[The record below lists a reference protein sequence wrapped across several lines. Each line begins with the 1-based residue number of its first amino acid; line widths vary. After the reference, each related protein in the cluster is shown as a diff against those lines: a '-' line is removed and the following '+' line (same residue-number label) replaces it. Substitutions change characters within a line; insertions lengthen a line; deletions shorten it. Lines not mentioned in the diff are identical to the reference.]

1 MTNSNFEDS
10 QTNSVSN
17 NPVYS
22 VGEFSHV
29 IKKLVETN
37 FSYVRIRG
45 EISRPS
51 FPGSGHVYFTLK
63 DADGTIAAIIWKYTI
78 PRLSVKPEEGMEVIC
93 TGKITTFAGQSK
105 YQIIV
110 DNMEIAGE
118 GALLKMLEDRRKKFL
133 AEGLFNPEH
142 KKPIPYLP
150 KIIAVITSP
159 SGAVIKDILHRL
171 SDRFPSHVY
180 IWPVAVQ
187 GEGSAKQVSNAID
200 QLNQLSKETNVKS
213 PDLIIVARGGGSLE
227 DLWSFNE
234 EIVVRSVF
242 NSSIP
247 IISAVGH
254 ETDTTLIDFV
264 SDLRAPT
271 PTGAAEKSVPVRDEL
286 KARVGELGL
295 RIHSSFVSK
304 VNNNKDH
311 LRNLVRLLGKPDQI
325 LDNKSQ
331 KLDYAYR
338 DLENLFQNI
347 FVDQKNKIS
356 QFTQR
361 LLPPKVLI
369 NNLHAKKQLLDT
381 RFRNLIENLI
391 DKKQTRFISLG
402 KLLEAA
408 SFKRVLD
415 RGFSL
420 VMDSDG
426 NPIKLSSQ
434 AANKA
439 LVNIKFADET
449 RSAQLDVK

>member
-1 MTNSNFEDS
+1 MTNSNFKDS
-10 QTNSVSN
+10 QSNSVSN

-29 IKKLVETN
+29 IKKLVEIN

-63 DADGTIAAIIWKYTI
+63 DADGTIAAIIWKYTL
-78 PRLSVKPEEGMEVIC
+78 PKLSIKPEEGMEVIC
-93 TGKITTFAGQSK
+93 IGKITTFAGQSK

-118 GALLKMLEDRRKKFL
+118 GALLKMLEDRRKKLL

-150 KIIAVITSP
+150 EIIAVITSP

-187 GEGSAKQVSNAID
+187 GERSAKQVSNAID
-200 QLNQLSKETNVKS
+200 QLNKLSKDTNVKR
-213 PDLIIVARGGGSLE
+213 PNLIIVARGGGSLE

-242 NSSIP
+242 NSAIP

-286 KARVGELGL
+286 KVRIGELGL
-295 RIHSSFVSK
+295 RIHSSFLSK
-304 VNNNKDH
+304 VNNNKDY

-356 QFTQR
+356 QFAQR

-369 NNLHAKKQLLDT
+369 NNLDAKKQLLDT
-381 RFRNLIENLI
+381 KFRNLIENLI

-434 AANKA
+434 VSKNANVK
-439 LVNIKFADET
+439 IKFSDNI
-449 RSAQLDVK
+449 RSAQLDV

>member
-118 GALLKMLEDRRKKFL
+118 GALLKMLEDRRKKLL

-150 KIIAVITSP
+150 EIIAVITSP

-187 GEGSAKQVSNAID
+187 GEGSAKQVSHAID
-200 QLNQLSKETNVKS
+200 QLNQLSKETNVKR

-242 NSSIP
+242 NSTIP

-295 RIHSSFVSK
+295 RINSSFLSK

-347 FVDQKNKIS
+347 VVDQKNKIS
-356 QFTQR
+356 QFAQR

>member
-110 DNMEIAGE
+110 DNMEVAGE
-118 GALLKMLEDRRKKFL
+118 GALLKMLEDRRKKLL

-150 KIIAVITSP
+150 EIIAVITSP

-200 QLNQLSKETNVKS
+200 QLNQLSKETNVKR

-242 NSSIP
+242 NSTIP

-295 RIHSSFVSK
+295 RIHSSFLSK
-304 VNNNKDH
+304 VNNNRDH

-369 NNLHAKKQLLDT
+369 NNLDAKKQLLDT
-381 RFRNLIENLI
+381 KFRNLIENLI
-391 DKKQTRFISLG
+391 DKKQTRFSSLG

-420 VMDSDG
+420 VIDSDG
-426 NPIKLSSQ
+426 NPIKLSSE
-434 AANKA
+434 APKNANIK
-439 LVNIKFADET
+439 IKFADEL
-449 RSAQLDVK
+449 RSAKLDG

>member
-1 MTNSNFEDS
+1 MENN
-10 QTNSVSN
+10 NN

-63 DADGTIAAIIWKYTI
+63 DTDGTIAAIIWKYTM
-78 PRLSVKPEEGMEVIC
+78 PRLSIRPEEGMEVIC

-110 DNMEIAGE
+110 DSMEVAGE
-118 GALLKMLEDRRKKFL
+118 GALLKMLEDRRKKLL
-133 AEGLFNPEH
+133 AEGLFKQEY

-150 KIIAVITSP
+150 QIIGVITSP

-180 IWPVAVQ
+180 LWPVAVQ
-187 GEGSAKQVSNAID
+187 GQGSAEQIANAID
-200 QLNQLSKETNVKS
+200 NFNQLTDQTNIKK
-213 PDLIIVARGGGSLE
+213 PDLLIVARGGGSLE

-234 EIVVRSVF
+234 EIVVRAVF

-247 IISAVGH
+247 VISAVGH

-286 KARVGELGL
+286 IARIGELNL
-295 RIHSSFVSK
+295 RLKTSFSNK
-304 VNNNKDH
+304 VNNNKDR
-311 LRNLVRLLGKPDQI
+311 LNNLIRLLGNPDQI
-325 LDNKSQ
+325 FDNKNQ
-331 KLDYAYR
+331 KLDFIYK
-338 DLENLFQNI
+338 DIENLFKNI
-347 FVDQKNKIS
+347 FVEQKNKIT
-356 QFTQR
+356 QYAQR
-361 LLPPKVLI
+361 LIPPKVLI
-369 NNLHAKKQLLDT
+369 SNLDSKQQLLDT
-381 RFRNLIENLI
+381 KFKNYLENILTN
-391 DKKQTRFISLG
+391 KETKLNSLSQ
-402 KLLEAA
+402 LLEAS
-408 SFKRVLD
+408 SFNRVLD
-415 RGFSL
+415 RGFAL
-420 VMDSDG
+420 VMDNNG
-426 NPIKLSSQ
+426 KPIKLSND
-434 AANKA
+434 APKNEK
-439 LVNIKFADET
+439 VKIKFSDEI
-449 RSAQLDVK
+449 RSAQLDS

>member
-110 DNMEIAGE
+110 DNMEVAGE
-118 GALLKMLEDRRKKFL
+118 GALLKMLEDRRKKLL
-133 AEGLFNPEH
+133 AEGLFNPEY

-150 KIIAVITSP
+150 EIIAVITSP

-200 QLNQLSKETNVKS
+200 QLNQLSKETNVKR

-242 NSSIP
+242 NSIIP

-295 RIHSSFVSK
+295 RIHSSFLSK

-331 KLDYAYR
+331 KLDYTFR

-356 QFTQR
+356 QFAQR

-369 NNLHAKKQLLDT
+369 NNLDAKKQLLDT
-381 RFRNLIENLI
+381 KFRNLIENLI
-391 DKKQTRFISLG
+391 DKKQTRFSSLG

-426 NPIKLSSQ
+426 SPIKLSSQ
-434 AANKA
+434 ASNKA